1 MFKQGDAMNYKV
13 ESVDGCTRKISFN
26 FETIDLSSEI
36 KTALVRK
43 QKTVSLKGFR
53 KGKAPLSVVEKMYRP
68 QVEGEALNQF
78 VQGKFFEAVNEEK
91 LNLIGTPSF
100 ENVDYKPGESVS
112 FDAVIEIFPEVKV
125 KDMSG
130 YSFDFEKPEVTDEDV
145 DNIKNSYLN
154 SKAEIK
160 EVEDENATLDK
171 GLYAVLNFQGT
182 KEDGS
187 QPENMASKEYLLEI
201 GSNQFIPG
209 FEEGL
214 VGMKAGEKK
223 DLDLSF
229 PEDYHFDELKG
240 QKVTFHVEILEI
252 KSKELPELTDDLAK
266 EFGYESVAD
275 FTEKTKTN
283 LFNQKNKQSVEKLNN
298 EILEK
303 LVAENPFD
311 VPKAL
316 VAQQEKMLAQDLE
329 KSLEQQGFNDE
340 LKKEYFEKWGGDLKE
355 KALFRVRSGVILDNL
370 ARDFEIE
377 TNDSDF
383 EAKIE
388 ESAGVSGVDP
398 AQIKQYYESNPQL
411 KSNVMY
417 AIREEKTFDKIK
429 ETVKL
434 NEK

>member
-1 MFKQGDAMNYKV
+1 MFKQGDTMNYKV

-26 FETIDLSSEI
+26 FETIDLTTEI

-78 VQGKFFEAVNEEK
+78 VQGKFFEAVNNEK

-130 YSFDFEKPEVTDEDV
+130 YSFDFEKPAVSDEDV

-252 KSKELPELTDDLAK
+252 KKKELPELTDEVAK
-266 EFGYESVAD
+266 EFGYENVAD

-303 LVAENPFD
+303 LVEENPFD

-316 VAQQEKMLAQDLE
+316 LAQQEKMLAQDLE
-329 KSLEQQGFNDE
+329 KSLEQQGFNEE
-340 LKKEYFEKWGGDLKE
+340 LKKEYFEKWGGDLKD
-355 KALFRVRSGVILDNL
+355 KALFRVKSGIILDNL
-370 ARDFEIE
+370 ARDFEVE
-377 TNDSDF
+377 TNDADF

-388 ESAGVSGVDP
+388 ESASISGVDP

-429 ETVKL
+429 ETVKI

>member
-1 MFKQGDAMNYKV
+1 MNYKV
-13 ESVDGCTRKISFN
+13 ESIDGCTRKISFN
-26 FETIDLSSEI
+26 FETIDLSAEI

-43 QKTVSLKGFR
+43 QKSVSLKGFR

-68 QVEGEALNQF
+68 QVESDALNQF
-78 VQGKFFEAVNEEK
+78 VQGKFFEAVNSEK
-91 LNLIGTPSF
+91 LNLIGVPNF

-130 YSFDFEKPEVTDEDV
+130 YSFEYEKPEVKDEDV
-145 DNIKNSYLN
+145 ENIKNSYLN

-160 EVEDENATLDK
+160 EVTDEGATLDK
-171 GLYAVLNFQGT
+171 GLFAVINFQGT
-182 KEDGS
+182 KADGS

-209 FEEGL
+209 FEEGI
-214 VGMKAGEKK
+214 VGMKAGESK

-229 PEDYHFDELKG
+229 PEDYHFEELKG
-240 QKVTFHVEILEI
+240 QKVTFNVEVLEI
-252 KSKELPELTDDLAK
+252 KKKELPELTDDLAK
-266 EFGYESVAD
+266 EFGYENEAD
-275 FTEKTKTN
+275 FLEKTKSN
-283 LFNQKNKQSVEKLNN
+283 LFNQKNKQSTEKLNN
-298 EILEK
+298 EILDK
-303 LVAENPFD
+303 LVADNPFD

-316 VAQQEKMLAQDLE
+316 VQQQHRMLAQDLE
-329 KSLEQQGFNDE
+329 KSLEQQGFNEE
-340 LKKEYFEKWGGDLKE
+340 LKKEYFSKWGGDLQE
-355 KALFRVRSGVILDNL
+355 KALFRVKSGIILDNL
-370 ARDFEIE
+370 ANDFDIQ
-377 TNDSDF
+377 TGDADF

-388 ESAGVSGVDP
+388 ESAQVSGVEA

-417 AIREEKTFDKIK
+417 AIREEKTFEKIK
-429 ETVKL
+429 EIVKI

>member
-1 MFKQGDAMNYKV
+1 MNYKV
-13 ESVDGCTRKISFN
+13 ESVNGCTRKISFN
-26 FETIDLSSEI
+26 FEAIDLSTEI

-43 QKTVSLKGFR
+43 QKSVSLKGFR

-78 VQGKFFEAVNEEK
+78 VQGKFFEAVNNEK

-100 ENVDYKPGESVS
+100 ENVDYKPGEAVS
-112 FDAVIEIFPEVKV
+112 FDAVVEIFPEVKI

-130 YSFDFEKPEVTDEDV
+130 YSFELEKPAVSDEEVV
-145 DNIKNSYLN
+145 NVKNSYLN

-160 EVEDENATLDK
+160 EVEDEGATIEQ

-187 QPENMASKEYLLEI
+187 QPENMSSKEYLLEI

-214 VGMKAGEKK
+214 IGMKVGEKK

-252 KSKELPELTDDLAK
+252 KKKELPELTDEIAK
-266 EFGYESVAD
+266 EFGYESVDD
-275 FTEKTKTN
+275 FTQKTKAN
-283 LFNQKNKQSVEKLNN
+283 LHNQKNKQSIEKLNN

-303 LVAENPFD
+303 LVEENSFD
-311 VPKAL
+311 VPNAL
-316 VAQQEKMLAQDLE
+316 LDQQEKMLAQDLE
-329 KSLEQQGFNDE
+329 KSLEQQGFNEE
-340 LKKEYFEKWGGDLKE
+340 LKKEYFEKWTGDLKD
-355 KALFRVRSGVILDNL
+355 KALFRVRSGIILDNL
-370 ARDFEIE
+370 AREFEVE
-377 TNDSDF
+377 TNDADF

-411 KSNVMY
+411 KNNVMY

-429 ETVKL
+429 EIIKIK
-434 NEK
+434 EK